1 MMTLTEFGKKLE
13 KLNEEYEQIRKKY
26 QKFEVGNTVEVAGIK
41 WLVLDDL
48 EKGYL
53 VISEDFYGEY
63 KAFDNSKNNW
73 KTSSLRNYL
82 NTKLKK
88 EIEDD
93 VVQDA
98 LVKFDRDLTSMDEQ
112 TEYGICEDY
121 VSIITFDEYRKY
133 RKLLP
138 NTGEYWWTLTPDST
152 NCNDDSR
159 LVRVVSPRGN
169 ISNDVCGC
177 VDGVRPVCIF
187 SSSIFESEQE

>member
-26 QKFEVGNTVEVAGIK
+26 QKPEVGNTVEVAGIK
-41 WLVLDDL
+41 WLVLDKL

-53 VISEDFYGEY
+53 VISEDFYGKY
-63 KAFDNSKNNW
+63 KEFDNSKNDW

-82 NTKLKK
+82 NTKLRK
-88 EIEDD
+88 EIEED
-93 VVQDA
+93 VGQDA
-98 LVKFDRDLTSMDEQ
+98 LVKFDRDLTSMDGQ

-133 RKLLP
+133 RNLLA
-138 NTGEYWWTLTPDST
+138 NTEEYWWTLTPDST
-152 NCNDDSR
+152 SCNDDSR
-159 LVRVVSPRGN
+159 WLQVVSPRGN
-169 ISNDVCGC
+169 IFHYSCGYGS
-177 VDGVRPVCIF
+177 GVRPVCIF

>member
-26 QKFEVGNTVEVAGIK
+26 QKLEVGNTVEVAGIK
-41 WLVLDDL
+41 WLVLDNL

-53 VISEDFYGEY
+53 VISEDFYGED
-63 KAFDNSKNNW
+63 KVFDESKNDW

-82 NTKLKK
+82 NTKLRK
-88 EIEDD
+88 EIEEDAGE
-93 VVQDA
+93 DA
-98 LVKFDRDLTSMDEQ
+98 LVKFDRYLTSMDGQ

-138 NTGEYWWTLTPDST
+138 NTGDYWWTLTPDST
-152 NCNDDSR
+152 ICNDDLR
-159 LVRVVSPRGN
+159 WIRVVSPRGGIDN
-169 ISNDVCGC
+169 YYCRNYF
-177 VDGVRPVCIF
+177 GVRPVCIF
-187 SSSIFESEQE
+187 SSSIFESE

>member
-26 QKFEVGNTVEVAGIK
+26 QKLEVGNTVEVAGIK
-41 WLVLDDL
+41 WLVLDNL

-53 VISEDFYGEY
+53 VISEDFYGED
-63 KAFDNSKNNW
+63 KAFDNSKNDW

-82 NTKLKK
+82 NTKLRN
-88 EIEDD
+88 EIEED
-93 VVQDA
+93 VGEDA
-98 LVKFDRDLTSMDEQ
+98 LFKFDRDLTSMDGQ

-133 RKLLP
+133 RKLLT

-152 NCNDDSR
+152 TCNDDSR
-159 LVRVVSPRGN
+159 LVRIVSPRGVVIN
-169 ISNDVCGC
+169 FNCYSYF
-177 VDGVRPVCIF
+177 GVRPVCIF

>member
-26 QKFEVGNTVEVAGIK
+26 QKLEVGNTVEVAGIK
-41 WLVLDDL
+41 WLVLDNL

-53 VISEDFYGEY
+53 VISEDFYGED
-63 KAFDNSKNNW
+63 KAFDNNKNDW

-82 NTKLKK
+82 DTKLRK
-88 EIEDD
+88 EIEED
-93 VVQDA
+93 VGEDA
-98 LVKFDRDLTSMDEQ
+98 LVKFDRDLTSMDGQ

-138 NTGEYWWTLTPDST
+138 NTGDYWWTLTPDST
-152 NCNDDSR
+152 TCNDDS
-159 LVRVVSPRGN
+159 LWVRVVSPRGYVIN
-169 ISNDVCGC
+169 HSCSC
-177 VDGVRPVCIF
+177 SFGVRPVCIF
-187 SSSIFESEQE
+187 SSSIFESE

>member
-13 KLNEEYEQIRKKY
+13 KLNEAYEQLRKKY
-26 QKFEVGNTVEVAGIK
+26 QKPEVGNTVEVAGIK
-41 WLVLDDL
+41 WLVLDKL

-63 KAFDNSKNNW
+63 KAFDNSKNDW
-73 KTSSLRNYL
+73 KTSNLRNYL

-88 EIEDD
+88 EIEED
-93 VVQDA
+93 VGQDA
-98 LVKFDRDLTSMDEQ
+98 LVKFDRDLTSMDGQ

-152 NCNDDSR
+152 TCNDDSQW
-159 LVRVVSPRGN
+159 VRVVSQRGD
-169 ISNDVCGC
+169 IYFDVCNFNF
-177 VDGVRPVCIF
+177 GVRPVCIF
-187 SSSIFESEQE
+187 SSSIFGSE